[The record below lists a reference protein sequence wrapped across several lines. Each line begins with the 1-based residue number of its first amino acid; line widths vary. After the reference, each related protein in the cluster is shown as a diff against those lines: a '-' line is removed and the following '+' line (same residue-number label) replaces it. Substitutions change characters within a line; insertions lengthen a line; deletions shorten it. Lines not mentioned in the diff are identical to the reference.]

1 MQFPVPMELVAAGSS
16 PGPEQVLRPEQ
27 ELIPEQVLRPEQVE
41 EIEALE
47 HAAGTVAVVGL
58 GYVGLPTALAL
69 LAAGNRV
76 IGLDVSEARLDAI
89 RRRDV
94 DLLPSDHERLADS
107 LAEAELADAAGD
119 PAGSQLLLTADPARL
134 ADARTVLICVPT
146 PVDQHQVPDLRAMA
160 AACAT
165 AVAHAVPGQL
175 LVLTSTTYV
184 GTTRDLLVEPLAQRG
199 LVAGRDVF
207 VAFSPER
214 IDPGNSRHTQEST
227 PRVVGGSG
235 PRSTARAA
243 AVLHRTAPSVHVLP
257 SPEEAEMTK
266 LWENTFRA
274 VNIALANEFAENCR
288 GLGLDPSP
296 IIAAAATK
304 PYGFMPFYPG
314 PGVGGHCIP
323 CDPHYLLWQL
333 RAKRISSPL
342 IDAAMTAI
350 AGRPRQVVRRVREL
364 LADRSLSLSG
374 ARVLVVGVAYKP
386 GVSDLR
392 ESPAL
397 EIIEELHQEGAKV
410 HFTDPLVPSLRLGAQ
425 VLAAEAAPEAQD
437 WDLVLVHTVHPGADL
452 AWLSGLTNVLDA
464 TYRLD
469 SVPARAIL

>member
-1 MQFPVPMELVAAGSS
+1 MQFPMPMELVAAGSPS
-16 PGPEQVLRPEQ
+16 RPEVAE
-27 ELIPEQVLRPEQVE
+27 ELDQPQLTE
-41 EIEALE
+41 ESEAVEALE
-47 HAAGTVAVVGL
+47 HAAGAVAVVGL

-69 LAAGNRV
+69 LAAGNQV

-89 RRRDV
+89 RSRDV
-94 DLLPSDHERLADS
+94 DLLPSDHQRLADS
-107 LAEAELADAAGD
+107 LAQDPAASRLVLTSDPAELAG
-119 PAGSQLLLTADPARL
+119 
-134 ADARTVLICVPT
+134 ARTVLICVPT
-146 PVDQHQVPDLRAMA
+146 PVDRHQVPDLRAMA
-160 AACAT
+160 GACAT

-184 GTTRDLLVEPLAQRG
+184 GTTRDLLVKPLAERG
-199 LVAGRDVF
+199 LVAGQDIF

-257 SPEEAEMTK
+257 SPEDAEMTK

-274 VNIALANEFAENCR
+274 VNIALANEFAEDCR

-296 IIAAAATK
+296 IIEAAATK

-364 LADRSLSLSG
+364 LADRGLSLSG

-386 GVSDLR
+386 GVADLR

-397 EIIEELHQEGAKV
+397 EIIEELHEDGAKV
-410 HFTDPLVPSLRLGAQ
+410 HFTDPLVPSVRLGSAT
-425 VLAAEAAPEAQD
+425 LTSEAAPEAEN
-437 WDLVLVHTVHPGADL
+437 WDLILVHTVHPGVDL
-452 AWLSGLTNVLDA
+452 GWLSDLGNVLDA

-469 SVPARAIL
+469 SVPTRAIL

>member
-1 MQFPVPMELVAAGSS
+1 MQFPVPMELVAVESS
-16 PGPEQVLRPEQ
+16 PRPEHV
-27 ELIPEQVLRPEQVE
+27 EDFDLAGASEAAE

-69 LAAGNRV
+69 LSAGNRV

-94 DLLPSDHERLADS
+94 DLLPSDHERLAAS
-107 LAEAELADAAGD
+107 LD
-119 PAGSQLLLTADPARL
+119 PAGSGAADGGLVLTADPARL

-146 PVDQHQVPDLRAMA
+146 PVDKHQVPDLRAMA
-160 AACAT
+160 GACAT

-199 LVAGRDVF
+199 LVAGQDVF

-257 SPEEAEMTK
+257 SPEDAEMTK

-386 GVSDLR
+386 GVADLR

-410 HFTDPLVPSLRLGAQ
+410 HFTDPLVPSLRLGSE
-425 VLAAEAAPEAQD
+425 VLTSESAPESDD

-452 AWLSGLTNVLDA
+452 DWLSGLSNVLDA